1 MPPVASAAAS
11 AAPAATIP
19 SHRCHSLSGDT
30 SISGARAKRQ
40 PAMVANDAKTAPART
55 FPTAT
60 VRQFSSAVTIAAPL
74 GQCGRDDE
82 RNRKVNQQ
90 RVEATD
96 QCHLQVETA
105 PARGLFPGKKRI
117 GCVSMR

>member
-1 MPPVASAAAS
+1 M
-11 AAPAATIP
+11 
-19 SHRCHSLSGDT
+19 SGM
-30 SISGARAKRQ
+30 RANRQ
-40 PAMVANDAKTAPART
+40 PAIVASNAKTAPART

-90 RVEATD
+90 RVESTD
-96 QCHLQVETA
+96 ECHLCIETTTTRA
-105 PARGLFPGKKRI
+105 LFPGITEADGESLRR
-117 GCVSMR
+117 VDASADV